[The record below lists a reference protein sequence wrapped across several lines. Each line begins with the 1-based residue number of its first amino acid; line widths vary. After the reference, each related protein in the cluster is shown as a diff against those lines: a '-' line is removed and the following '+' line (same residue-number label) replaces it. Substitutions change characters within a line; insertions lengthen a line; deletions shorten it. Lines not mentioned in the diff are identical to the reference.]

1 MLWPASA
8 SVMLNVPVAVGT
20 VSSVTL
26 PLVVP
31 EITGAS
37 AVPLIVI
44 VTVLAAEVD
53 VSAAPLS
60 SAAVTL

>member
-1 MLWPASA
+1 
-8 SVMLNVPVAVGT
+8 MLNVPVAVGT